1 MLACGLSC
9 RAGYGHAPRTGTL
22 RGAGGSDSR
31 PGPVQSGPVRS
42 GFHAALIY
50 GLSKQRID
58 PRLPAWAGGFESG
71 KYRGVM
77 TVRSV
82 IVVFELVAYGDDGN
96 DRLVFDFEQRDVARS
111 AERNDQFS

>member
-1 MLACGLSC
+1 M
-9 RAGYGHAPRTGTL
+9 
-22 RGAGGSDSR
+22 GSDSR
-31 PGPVQSGPVRS
+31 PGPVQF

-50 GLSKQRID
+50 CLSKQRID

-71 KYRGVM
+71 KHLGVM
-77 TVRSV
+77 TVSSV
-82 IVVFELVAYGDDGN
+82 VVVFELVAYGDDGN